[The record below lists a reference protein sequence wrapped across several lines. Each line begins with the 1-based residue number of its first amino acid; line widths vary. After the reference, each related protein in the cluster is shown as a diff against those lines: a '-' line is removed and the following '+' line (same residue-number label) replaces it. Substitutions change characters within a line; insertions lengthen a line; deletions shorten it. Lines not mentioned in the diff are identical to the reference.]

1 MKKSNLLL
9 LVTISFS
16 LIFNGCGIFI
26 KKIPQGEIAIPC
38 PNGKDHMIKVG
49 PTNFHYTE
57 YDAQGQVVLMVHG
70 FGSSTYSWQKVA
82 PILQMKGYHVYAVD
96 MKGFGWS
103 DKPEAGKDVKYD
115 PITLMEEVRAWM
127 DALGLKD
134 VVYVANS
141 LGGAIGV
148 LMAMEH
154 PEYINKMVLLDPAG
168 YSQKKPMIIRMEA
181 IPGAVCSIKAF
192 FGKWVPKWNLKE
204 VTYNKDWVSQEQID
218 NYYVR
223 LITMG
228 SIDAQVSIIK
238 KLDFDYLDPYLKR
251 IPSINQKTLLVWGE
265 EDEWIPLSV
274 GYRYR
279 HNLPNAN
286 LVIVKH
292 CGHVPQE
299 EVPTV
304 TANLILDF
312 LDGKITKDI
321 TIGPFTKENR

>member
-1 MKKSNLLL
+1 MKSKIAILFITSIIL
-9 LVTISFS
+9 FS
-16 LIFNGCGIFI
+16 LSGCGIFI

-38 PNGKDHMIKVG
+38 PDGKDNMIKIG

-57 YDAQGQVVLMVHG
+57 YDAPGQAVLMVHG

-82 PILQMKGYHVYAVD
+82 PILQSKGYHVYAID

-103 DKPEAGKDVKYD
+103 DKPAAGKDVKYD
-115 PITLMEEVRAWM
+115 AITLMEEVCTCM
-127 DALGLKD
+127 DAIGIKN

-148 LMAMEH
+148 LMAMQH

-168 YSQKKPMIIRMEA
+168 YPHKKPMVIRMEA
-181 IPGAVCSIKAF
+181 IPGAVCSVKAF
-192 FGKWVPKWNLKE
+192 FGKWVAKWNLKE

-218 NYYVR
+218 NYYAR
-223 LITMG
+223 LITVG
-228 SIDAQVSIIK
+228 SIEAQVSIIK
-238 KLDFDYLDPYLKR
+238 TLDFDYFEPYLKR
-251 IPSINQKTLLVWGE
+251 VPAIEQKTLLVWGA

-279 HNLPNAN
+279 HNLPNSN
-286 LVIVKH
+286 LVIIEH
-292 CGHVPQE
+292 CGHTPQE
-299 EVPTV
+299 EIPGV

-312 LDGKITKDI
+312 IDGKITKDM
-321 TIGPFTKENR
+321 TIGPFSKENR